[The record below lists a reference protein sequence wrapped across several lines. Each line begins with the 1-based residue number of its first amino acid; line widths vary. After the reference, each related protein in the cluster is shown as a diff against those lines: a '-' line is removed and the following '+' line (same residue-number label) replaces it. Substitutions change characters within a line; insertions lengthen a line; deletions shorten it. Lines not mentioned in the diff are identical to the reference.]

1 MKKFILA
8 PVFASALVLAGASL
22 VPATTVLAQAS
33 DQITIKDPAEFN
45 SYQNAI
51 TQTDMKAKASFS
63 ETFLTTYPNS
73 IVKKTVM
80 DGLVDAYAT
89 FDPVK
94 TVDAATRFLQLD
106 SNNLKA
112 MYLVAFIKK
121 QQANQAA
128 ASNPSQQAQLL
139 DDAAAMA
146 TKGLAAT
153 KPADVKDED
162 FKKQKATTDPF
173 FHSVLAYDAIFS
185 KKDLKTAIA
194 EFRTEL
200 EISDPEATK
209 VAPALND
216 TLVLG
221 QTYTQLAP
229 PDAINAVWF
238 LSRAENFAP
247 ENYKPIIS
255 KQAKYWYKRYHGN
268 VDGYDDVKAKS
279 AATIFPPGDYK
290 IKPADTPTDI
300 ANKVVADTPDLTT
313 LALGD
318 KEYILANASKENA
331 EKLWALVK
339 DQLSEV
345 PGTVIAATATQIQV
359 AVTDD
364 AKADKK
370 ADFTVNMRTPLAD
383 KDVPAVGSEIK
394 NLVGM
399 YDSYTQSPAQIILR
413 DGEIQKEEPA
423 KKKAPVA
430 HKPSAAHHKAG

>member
-22 VPATTVLAQAS
+22 VSAPTLLAQS

-51 TQTDMKAKASFS
+51 TQTDARAKASFS

-73 IVKKTVM
+73 VVKKSVL

-89 FDPVK
+89 FDQAK
-94 TVDAATRFLQLD
+94 TVDAATRLLQVD

-139 DDAAAMA
+139 DDAAAIA

-162 FKKQKATTDPF
+162 FKKQKSTTDPF

-185 KKDLKTAIA
+185 KKDLKAAIA

-200 EISDPEATK
+200 EITAPEATK

-221 QTYTQLAP
+221 QTYTQLTP
-229 PDAINAVWF
+229 PDPIKAVWF
-238 LSRAENFAP
+238 LSRAQNFAP
-247 ENYKPIIS
+247 DNYKPIIE
-255 KQAKYWYKRYHGN
+255 KQAKYWYKRHHGST
-268 VDGYDDVKAKS
+268 DGYDDIKAKS
-279 AATIFPPGDYK
+279 ALTVFPPEDLT

-331 EKLWALVK
+331 EKLWAIVK

-345 PGTVIAATATQIQV
+345 PGTVIAATASQIQV

-370 ADFTVNMRTPLAD
+370 ADFTVNLKAPLAD
-383 KDVPAVGSEIK
+383 KDIPAVGSEIK
-394 NLVGM
+394 NLIGT
-399 YDSYTQSPAQIILR
+399 YDSYTQNPAQIILR
-413 DGEIQKEEPA
+413 DGEIQKDEPA
-423 KKKAPVA
+423 KKKAPVT
-430 HKPSAAHHKAG
+430 HKPSAAHHKAA